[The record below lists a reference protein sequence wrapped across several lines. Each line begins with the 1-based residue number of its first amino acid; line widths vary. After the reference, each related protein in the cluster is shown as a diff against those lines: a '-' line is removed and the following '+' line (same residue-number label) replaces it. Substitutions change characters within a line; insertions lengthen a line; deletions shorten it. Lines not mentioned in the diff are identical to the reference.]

1 MQRRI
6 LYVAIM
12 KAWAITHAPSTAIY
26 SEIELQDHKTRG
38 TIIIGNVNM
47 SKLILRK
54 HELRVCHSKLSI
66 GHA

>member
-12 KAWAITHAPSTAIY
+12 KAWAITHAPSTAMY
-26 SEIELQDHKTRG
+26 SEIELQDHKIWD

-54 HELRVCHSKLSI
+54 HKLRVYHCKLSM